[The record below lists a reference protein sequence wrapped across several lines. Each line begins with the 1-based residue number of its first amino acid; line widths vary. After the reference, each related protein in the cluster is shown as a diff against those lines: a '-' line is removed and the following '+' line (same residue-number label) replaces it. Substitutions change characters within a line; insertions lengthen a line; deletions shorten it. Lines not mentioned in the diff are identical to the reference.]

1 MDQTIKNGTD
11 TRASS
16 ANSSFELKENNHEQE
31 TDILC
36 GADSKKQQIKTGD
49 KNSQKEKASQQEAEN
64 ALKAKK
70 IAFQKRTQTYFKM
83 IA

>member
-1 MDQTIKNGTD
+1 MDPSTKNGTD

-16 ANSSFELKENNHEQE
+16 ANSSFEQNGNPEIDTEVLYGN
-31 TDILC
+31 
-36 GADSKKQQIKTGD
+36 DSKNQSQQNGD
-49 KNSQKEKASQQEAEN
+49 KNSQKESASKIEAEN

-70 IAFQKRTQTYFKM
+70 IAIQKRTQTYFKM